1 MKEESQKMKKKKN
14 KEREP
19 EEKIEKEEWI
29 AYSKRRGRNLSPSV
43 EG

>member
-1 MKEESQKMKKKKN
+1 MKKKKN

-29 AYSKRRGRNLSPSV
+29 AYSRRSGRNPLPSV
-43 EG
+43 ED